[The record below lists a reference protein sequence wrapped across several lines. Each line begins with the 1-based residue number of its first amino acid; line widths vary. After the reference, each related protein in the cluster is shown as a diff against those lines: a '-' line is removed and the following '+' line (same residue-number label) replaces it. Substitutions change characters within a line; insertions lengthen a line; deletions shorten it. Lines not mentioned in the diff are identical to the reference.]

1 MSFSIKGSF
10 SEDQIKYLDALSQ
23 DSVNNQKRKSQVLDK
38 DAFLKL
44 MLTQLQ
50 HQNPLEPLDNSEQIA
65 QMAQFS
71 SVEQLANIAAYQEQS
86 LQMNALISAQLDE
99 LKEVIA
105 PSKEEGEDGEDGE
118 DKVGTDQMIL
128 EELVKLNKMMEAYF
142 AGDGDKGD
150 VEAAMKALLSS

>member
-128 EELVKLNKMMEAYF
+128 EELVKLNKMLEAYF